1 MVFDP
6 IRRLVNHDESAY
18 IWRASHVAGA
28 SVCGNGFKPSMT
40 HMNHAGGGFGS
51 QHGAVPGHAGPKQF
65 CCKGCYRYAQATRAV
80 TWTLG
85 PVACKPIMTRR
96 FDYVLDYVR
105 VYTLHV

>member
-1 MVFDP
+1 MVLDP

-80 TWTLG
+80 TWTPG
-85 PVACKPIMTRR
+85 PVACNKPIMTRR
-96 FDYVLDYVR
+96 FDYVR